1 MSISGELVTL
11 LAKFGQILAI
21 PAEFSAVSADAMRE
35 GVILYR
41 AHGGKGRTSA
51 LTALTCTEPLPRG
64 RVPVGSPVRDR
75 GSSAARP
82 GSVVLVEVLGSGSSR
97 WCQVKVLGRQKGGG
111 GSKLQ
116 GKRSERDP
124 ANFSRIAGTFGLS
137 GERITTCRVR
147 AQIST

>member
-41 AHGGKGRTSA
+41 AYGGKGRTSA
-51 LTALTCTEPLPRG
+51 LAALTCTELLPRG
-64 RVPVGSPVRDR
+64 RVPTGSPVRDR

-97 WCQVKVLGRQKGGG
+97 SCQVVGSVRQTPGG
-111 GSKLQ
+111 GSKL
-116 GKRSERDP
+116 GGERSRGYP
-124 ANFSRIAGTFGLS
+124 VNFSHIAGKIMFSREGALDD
-137 GERITTCRVR
+137 
-147 AQIST
+147 A